1 MRHLEPASRCG
12 ASVCLYW
19 RGSSKGHQDAYIS
32 GTHDVQRE
40 VEGYGLVQ
48 PGREECGGD
57 LIAVLNYLKRGI
69 FNREDRVRL
78 TSAQL
83 KEEKEKVKNKLQ

>member
-1 MRHLEPASRCG
+1 M
-12 ASVCLYW
+12 
-19 RGSSKGHQDAYIS
+19 
-32 GTHDVQRE
+32 QRE

-48 PGREECGGD
+48 PGREECEGD
-57 LIAVLNYLKRGI
+57 LIDVLNYLKRGI

-78 TSAQL
+78 ISAQL